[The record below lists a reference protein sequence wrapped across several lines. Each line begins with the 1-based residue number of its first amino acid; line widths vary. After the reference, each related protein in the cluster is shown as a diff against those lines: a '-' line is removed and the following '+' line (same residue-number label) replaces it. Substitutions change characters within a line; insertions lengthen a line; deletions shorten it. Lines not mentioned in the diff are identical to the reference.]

1 MPFLLITK
9 GGEDE
14 EKRRDTR
21 GRQDD
26 EKKEKELEIMLRG
39 SFQEQGETTDAGGAY
54 TEEFFSDTILYSFI
68 SYSL

>member
-39 SFQEQGETTDAGGAY
+39 SFQE
-54 TEEFFSDTILYSFI
+54 
-68 SYSL
+68 